1 MTYLVISDLHSN
13 WEALEAVLGDAAGE
27 YDQIVCLGDFVGY
40 GPDPNRVVE
49 WAIGNVSLAVRGNHD
64 RACVDL
70 FGIEDFRDMARDAA
84 VWTNLILTRENAAYL
99 RNLPAGPMSCDAF
112 GIVHGSPRDEDD
124 YIVEPKDAAEA
135 FAFVQN
141 AVTFFGHTHLQGGFQ
156 ARKRRVT
163 AVTVLSTPAGLELE
177 PDTEYLI
184 NPGSVGQ
191 PRDRHPMAAYILF
204 RPGEGYLT
212 YKRVAYD
219 VGETQKKIR
228 AAGLPLLLADRL
240 AIGQ

>member
-1 MTYLVISDLHSN
+1 MRYLVISDIHAN
-13 WEALEAVLGDAAGE
+13 WEALEAVLHDAAGE
-27 YDQIVCLGDFVGY
+27 YDQVVCLGDFVGY

-49 WAIGNVSLAVRGNHD
+49 WARGNVSLAVRGNHD

-70 FGIEDFRDMARDAA
+70 FGIEDFRDIARAAA
-84 VWTNLILTRENAAYL
+84 VWTNSTLSRENSVYL
-99 RNLPAGPMSCDAF
+99 RTLPAGPVSLETF
-112 GIVHGSPRDEDD
+112 GIAHGSPRDEDD
-124 YIVEPKDAAEA
+124 YIMQPADAAEA

-141 AVTFFGHTHLQGGFQ
+141 TVTFFGHTHVQGGFQ

-163 AVTVLSTPAGLELE
+163 PLTILSTPADLDFE

-191 PRDRHPMAAYILF
+191 PRDLHPFAAYSIF
-204 RPGEGYLT
+204 RPEEGYLT
-212 YKRVAYD
+212 YKRVTYN
-219 VGETQKKIR
+219 VEVTQQKIR
-228 AAGLPLLLADRL
+228 AAGLPSRLADRL